1 MLTEDYVNLPWA
13 TEVEPEVCDGRPC
26 FVARNPELGSCIG
39 QGDTEEEARKD
50 LVDARRDLI
59 GVMLECGDPILPLCR
74 EFVRHLPQTKST
86 TGVAGAIT
94 VRTQELVPY
103 KVTDP
108 APSASLLY
116 A

>member
-1 MLTEDYVNLPWA
+1 
-13 TEVEPEVCDGRPC
+13 
-26 FVARNPELGSCIG
+26 
-39 QGDTEEEARKD
+39 
-50 LVDARRDLI
+50 
-59 GVMLECGDPILPLCR
+59 MLECGDPILPLCR